1 MENMAKKFRDQPHN
15 PLQTAL
21 YWVEYAL
28 RHNATNGADFLN
40 PKSRFMCSLIA
51 YSVDVELF
59 IVSVVVTSLLATIIV
74 AFKLVCSLRLS
85 KNVNS
90 KSNKKKKKQ

>member
-1 MENMAKKFRDQPHN
+1 MAKKFRDQPRN

-59 IVSVVVTSLLATIIV
+59 IVFVVVTSGLVSIII
-74 AFKLVCSLRLS
+74 AIKLVCGRIMS

-90 KSNKKKKKQ
+90 KRNKKKKQ